1 MEDIYYLAHMTNKD
15 PEKIKSLRK
24 NPSCKESI
32 DDQFPGVF
40 FTLVTKYNIETENYY
55 GGKYTL
61 IFSKDLLKQNNYHI
75 NIKDNNGNITEHNT
89 YYPWNID
96 EAVKQIKILSKS
108 KNMSDRINEVVF
120 HDAID
125 MKYCC
130 KVIEKPTFK
139 TDEEAMNFI
148 VKGGI
153 RQLLPRKSM
162 KTNELPD
169 MSKLPFYCFIFKKE
183 NSNETTTKI
192 PKSSLAWF
200 KMLAKVANIDKSCK
214 SKQECIEAIQEKS
227 PYLCK
232 NRHLQNIEILKEFT
246 EK

>member
-1 MEDIYYLAHMTNKD
+1 MEDVYYLVHQTNKD
-15 PEKIKSLRK
+15 PEKIKTLRK
-24 NPSCKESI
+24 NPSCKDSI

-40 FTLVTKYNIETENYY
+40 FTLVTKYNIETEHYY

-75 NIKDNNGNITEHNT
+75 NIKDNNGNISEHNT

-108 KNMSDRINEVVF
+108 KNMSDRMNEVVF

-153 RQLLPRKSM
+153 RQLLPRKPM
-162 KTNELPD
+162 KTNQQPD
-169 MSKLPFYCFIFKKE
+169 MTKIPFYSWTFGDMSE
-183 NSNETTTKI
+183 LKI
-192 PKSSLAWF
+192 PKSSLTWF
-200 KMLAKVANIDKSCK
+200 KMLTKVANIDKPCK
-214 SKQECIEAIQEKS
+214 SKQECIEAIKEKI

-246 EK
+246 ENK